1 MFISYIT
8 VRDSF
13 IHTYVVSQEVTY
25 VTATMNT
32 TCSVCDM
39 MSVINVCYPVLF
51 MCVGNAVCGS
61 NLTRRCSSDGRGGR
75 NCLRERRYISWTQRA
90 FRVSKTGLKHIDLT
104 TIMDLLGSMAF
115 LEDTHDSCGVFFVNV
130 LINEAILNRITISF
144 ISDPQSLV

>member
-1 MFISYIT
+1 MDIHVYELWLLTANDPSINCKYLKVTESVFMFISYNT

-39 MSVINVCYPVLF
+39 MSVTNVSYPVLF

-75 NCLRERRYISWTQRA
+75 NCLRERRYIS
-90 FRVSKTGLKHIDLT
+90 
-104 TIMDLLGSMAF
+104 
-115 LEDTHDSCGVFFVNV
+115 
-130 LINEAILNRITISF
+130 
-144 ISDPQSLV
+144 